1 MRNSLLLPALVAVLA
16 VTAGCTRTPTPAERA
31 VEEPREAAP
40 AARPADIGLDEEIDI
55 PDIEVDTE
63 TRIPER

>member
-1 MRNSLLLPALVAVLA
+1 MRNSHLLLALLAVLA
-16 VTAGCTRTPTPAERA
+16 VTSGCARTPTADERA

-40 AARPADIGLDEEIDI
+40 AAAPADIGLDEEIDI